1 VRKDAETEHGHADG
15 LHQRKVEESALDT
28 AQMEN
33 MWNGNNIRKHLKNP
47 GFFFRNFTGQGMMK
61 LKTLCPHFTF
71 VGVEYWIVSD
81 TSGLNRNSI

>member
-33 MWNGNNIRKHLKNP
+33 MWNGNN
-47 GFFFRNFTGQGMMK
+47 ME
-61 LKTLCPHFTF
+61 KT
-71 VGVEYWIVSD
+71 
-81 TSGLNRNSI
+81 